1 MRYGTSMPP
10 VRILHLIT
18 GLGAGGAETW
28 LCRLLS
34 RLPRE
39 GFDCRVVSLL
49 PLEGAHGALAGA
61 IRDLGVPVQSLG
73 MRRGLPGPGALL
85 RLMAVLRQWRPQVL
99 QTWMYHADLLGLLA
113 ARACGCGAAVSWG
126 LRAGYMDFSRYGLAT
141 RLTVRACAKLSRLP
155 EAVTAN
161 SSAGARLHVQTLGYR
176 PRRLAVLE
184 NGVDGEV
191 FRPDAEAGARLRAEW
206 GVARGALLVGLVA
219 RMDAMKGHDVFCMAM
234 RRVRERFPQAVPVF
248 CGQGTEPGAQELDAL
263 LARHG
268 LADAGAVRL
277 GLRRDVPQALA
288 ALDALALPSLGE
300 GFPNALAEGL
310 ACGVPVAAL
319 DVGDARRMAGPGG
332 QLADPQDSGPEAG
345 AERRAMALA
354 ECLERVLALTPEQRS
369 GMGAL
374 GRAHVLAEFGL
385 DAAVARWAAHFS
397 TLATAAGEAP
407 SR

>member
-1 MRYGTSMPP
+1 MPP

-18 GLGAGGAETW
+18 DLGAGGAETW

-39 GFDCRVVSLL
+39 GFDCRVVSML
-49 PLEGAHGALAGA
+49 PLDGPQGALAGA

-73 MRRGLPGPGALL
+73 MRRGLPGPGGLL
-85 RLMAVLRQWRPQVL
+85 RLMELLRHWRPHVL

-141 RLTVRACAKLSRLP
+141 RLTVRACARLSHLP
-155 EAVTAN
+155 QAVTAN
-161 SSAGARLHVQTLGYR
+161 SCAGARLHVEALGYR
-176 PRRLAVLE
+176 PRRLTVLE

-206 GVARGALLVGLVA
+206 NVPPGALLAGLVA
-219 RMDAMKGHDVFCMAM
+219 RVDAMKGHDVFCMAM
-234 RRVRERFPQAVPVF
+234 RRVRERFPQALPVF
-248 CGQGTEPGAQELDAL
+248 CGQGTEPGAPELDAL

-268 LADAGAVRL
+268 LAGAGAVRL
-277 GLRRDVPQALA
+277 GQRRDVPQVLA
-288 ALDALALPSLGE
+288 ALDVLALPSLGE

-319 DVGDARRMAGPGG
+319 DVGDARRMVGPGG
-332 QLADPQDSGPEAG
+332 LLADAAESGPGSGSGAG
-345 AERRAMALA
+345 PERRAAALA
-354 ECLERVLALTPEQRS
+354 ECLEGVLALTPEQRS
-369 GMGAL
+369 GMGTL
-374 GRAHVLAEFGL
+374 GRFHVLNEFGL
-385 DAAVARWAAHFS
+385 DAAVARWAAHFES
-397 TLATAAGEAP
+397 LAAESGSPLAE
-407 SR
+407 